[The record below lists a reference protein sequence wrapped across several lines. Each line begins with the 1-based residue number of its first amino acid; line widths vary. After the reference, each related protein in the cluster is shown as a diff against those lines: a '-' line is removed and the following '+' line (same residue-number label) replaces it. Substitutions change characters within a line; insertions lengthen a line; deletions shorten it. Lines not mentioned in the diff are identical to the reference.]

1 MCLPFS
7 SAYTTLPQTPKPL
20 RQMDPTPT
28 PRALPALWVLNPVIF
43 LPLPAPRMLAQKSPH
58 NWLRLG
64 EADSGSSFHPLL
76 LASGPTSRISS
87 EMAALFSRNSRRH
100 PESPADFGL

>member
-28 PRALPALWVLNPVIF
+28 PRALLALWVLNPVIF
-43 LPLPAPRMLAQKSPH
+43 YPY
-58 NWLRLG
+58 
-64 EADSGSSFHPLL
+64 LL
-76 LASGPTSRISS
+76 LECWHKNLPITG
-87 EMAALFSRNSRRH
+87 
-100 PESPADFGL
+100 

>member
-43 LPLPAPRMLAQKSPH
+43 YPY
-58 NWLRLG
+58 
-64 EADSGSSFHPLL
+64 LL
-76 LASGPTSRISS
+76 L
-87 EMAALFSRNSRRH
+87 E
-100 PESPADFGL
+100 